1 MTEATKTNNGIWW
14 LLLAI
19 ILEIPAMIVALIV
32 VALVVIKSGI
42 EDSPVTAAIVI
53 PIAFIVGTL
62 PVWYIFHRN
71 FVKTYAPRRS
81 GLYFGILMLIPLLAS
96 GGLIGAAYATKGAN
110 QKAEAAQEAQNM
122 KVALADI
129 RSAEDGAQAAHG
141 GYVVDFHPKL
151 PGEAGRLDRAAR
163 AFLATVSAANAVFDE
178 SDARLDLGYVL
189 EPKQLAVPQGF
200 ANARSRLTQCQNDA
214 LAYGRKVNAAY
225 AQFRAVVAGVK
236 IDPALKR
243 KLLADL
249 DQRAALEKTRIDQG
263 SELIVAGLGEA
274 EKALID
280 LEHDQGS
287 WRVIGDHFTF
297 SDPQA
302 QRRLTAHLSRMNLLN
317 HQRAKAHVP

>member
-122 KVALADI
+122 KVGVWI
-129 RSAEDGAQAAHG
+129 ERQ
-141 GYVVDFHPKL
+141 
-151 PGEAGRLDRAAR
+151 GR
-163 AFLATVSAANAVFDE
+163 
-178 SDARLDLGYVL
+178 
-189 EPKQLAVPQGF
+189 
-200 ANARSRLTQCQNDA
+200 
-214 LAYGRKVNAAY
+214 
-225 AQFRAVVAGVK
+225 
-236 IDPALKR
+236 
-243 KLLADL
+243 
-249 DQRAALEKTRIDQG
+249 
-263 SELIVAGLGEA
+263 
-274 EKALID
+274 
-280 LEHDQGS
+280 S
-287 WRVIGDHFTF
+287 WRPCQPRTPFSMNQTRGWIWATF
-297 SDPQA
+297 W
-302 QRRLTAHLSRMNLLN
+302 SRSNWPSRKGS
-317 HQRAKAHVP
+317 QTPGRG